1 MMGWG
6 FGNYGGYGGAMG
18 WFGPIMMIAFWVAVI
33 VGIVFLV
40 RYLIRHGGGSGNPGG
55 RESALDLLKTRY
67 AKGEVSREEFE
78 AMRKDLRGE

>member
-6 FGNYGGYGGAMG
+6 FGNYGGYGGVMG
-18 WFGPIMMIAFWVAVI
+18 WIGPIMMIVFWGALI

-40 RYLIRHGGGSGNPGG
+40 RFLTRGGGGSGNPGG
-55 RESALDLLKTRY
+55 RESALDILKKRY
-67 AKGEVSREEFE
+67 AKGEMSREEFE